1 MFKDIY
7 LIYSLKDMEILI
19 LSGWLVTTA
28 LILSQVSVALDSGM
42 IVIIFIVVL
51 LLTLLFTM
59 FSSVDNNWCNLL
71 FPNGTVSYKLDQVS
85 ILCSDCTTK

>member
-1 MFKDIY
+1 
-7 LIYSLKDMEILI
+7 
-19 LSGWLVTTA
+19 
-28 LILSQVSVALDSGM
+28 M

-71 FPNGTVSYKLDQVS
+71 FPNGTVSYHDALMHINKPLYSASQSLFPSPVLLDRKPNPNKSKIKIQVQ
-85 ILCSDCTTK
+85 LGLR